1 MYEQGG
7 KCLTLPFAPLPRQ
20 GKCGGA
26 LSTLSHRS
34 MQLFG
39 LPRWNDVII
48 LPRRAQ
54 RNTPLHFAKK
64 CCTVPAPVLYLL
76 YFYIFHAF
84 SIIIF
89 TIIF

>member
-20 GKCGGA
+20 GKGDGT

-34 MQLFG
+34 MQLFR

-48 LPRRAQ
+48 LPRRTQ
-54 RNTPLHFAKK
+54 RNTLLYFVKK

-76 YFYIFHAF
+76 YFYIFCAF

-89 TIIF
+89 IIIF